1 METKSIRIAWC
12 DIYKA
17 IVIILVVIGHTRGGI
32 LSNII
37 YQFHMAAFFWISG
50 YTARNKG
57 TIADE
62 FVRKFCKLILPFYF
76 IVFSG
81 DLI

>member
-37 YQFHMAAFFWISG
+37 YQFHMAAFFGFQDILLEI
-50 YTARNKG
+50 REQLQMNLL
-57 TIADE
+57 E
-62 FVRKFCKLILPFYF
+62 NFV
-76 IVFSG
+76 S
-81 DLI
+81 